1 MIAPLPNC
9 FSMELTASSIAFSRL
24 IVSVALESLR

>member
-9 FSMELTASSIAFSRL
+9 FSIWESVPSIAFKRSNF
-24 IVSVALESLR
+24 VSAM